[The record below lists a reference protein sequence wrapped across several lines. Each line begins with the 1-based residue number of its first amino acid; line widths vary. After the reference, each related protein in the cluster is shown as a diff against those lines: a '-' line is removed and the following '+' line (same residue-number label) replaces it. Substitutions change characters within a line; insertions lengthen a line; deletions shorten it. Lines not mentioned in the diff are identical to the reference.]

1 MKAAAGLF
9 LLAATAAQ
17 AQKPSSWLNEELPH
31 WLQFSGEYRA
41 RVEGFEGG
49 SFKTDTSDA
58 YVLSRLRLNAS
69 IEPAAWFR
77 IRGQT
82 QDARVFGNDRV
93 AAAPPYQNT
102 FDLRLAYAEVG
113 RSEGVFQLRAGRQ
126 ELDFGEQ
133 RLLGS
138 LPWTNTARS
147 FDAIR
152 ATFHK
157 RGYRLDA
164 FAASMVVAQD
174 GSPDHHLQGSN
185 LHGLYGG
192 FEKLIPKAVVEP
204 YVFWRVASRQKL
216 DTKTGGIRWVGKLP
230 GKFDYGTEMALQR
243 GDVAAIRV
251 SAWAGHWVVGR
262 TFSSAWQARAFVEY
276 NYASGDRDPRDNR
289 TQTFDQLY
297 PTGHDKLGLA
307 DQVGWRNIRDVRVGV
322 EAKPLKPLK
331 ASLVAHSWHLA
342 NASDALYNAA
352 GAAIARSADAS
363 AGTHVGEE
371 LDAQG
376 MWSVSKQIQLGAGVG
391 HIFPGEFLKRSTPGK
406 AYTFPYLLAAWSF

>member
-1 MKAAAGLF
+1 MKASCLF
-9 LLAATAAQ
+9 LLAAAAAQ
-17 AQKPSSWLNEELPH
+17 AQKPSSWLNEELPS

-49 SFKTDTSDA
+49 GFKPDNSDA

-69 IEPAAWFR
+69 IKPAPWFR
-77 IRGQT
+77 IVGQA

-93 AAAPPYQNT
+93 ADAPPYQNT
-102 FDLRLAYAEVG
+102 MDLRLAYAEVG
-113 RSEGVFQLRAGRQ
+113 RGDGIFVIRAGRQ

-133 RLLGS
+133 RLVGS
-138 LPWTNTARS
+138 LPWTNVTRS

-152 ATFHK
+152 ATFRK
-157 RGYRLDA
+157 RGFRLDA
-164 FAASMVVAQD
+164 FASSVVVAQD
-174 GSPDHHLQGSN
+174 GLLDHHLQGSN

-192 FEKLIPKAVVEP
+192 LEKLVPNAVVEP

-216 DTKTGGIRWVGKLP
+216 DTKTGGVRWVGKLP

-243 GDVAAIRV
+243 GDLAVSHV

-262 TFSSAWQARAFVEY
+262 TFAGAWQPRAFVEY
-276 NYASGDRDPRDNR
+276 NYASGDRDPRDDR

-322 EAKPLKPLK
+322 EAKPVKLLK
-331 ASLVAHSWHLA
+331 ASAVAHSWHLA
-342 NASDALYNAA
+342 SAADGLYNAA
-352 GAAIARSADAS
+352 GAIIARSASAS

-371 LDAQG
+371 LDVQG
-376 MWSVSKQIQLGAGVG
+376 AWSVSKEIQVGAGVG
-391 HIFPGEFLKRSTPGK
+391 HIFPGEFLKRTTPGK
-406 AYTFPYLLAAWSF
+406 AYTFPYLMAAWSF